1 MELIIHGIIA
11 INCSYPSIIVIYVYF
26 LKSNNICFYKFINLL
41 LKTKLGFMLNNIP
54 WHIAY
59 AMVLGLEP
67 KEFDEH
73 SPKV

>member
-1 MELIIHGIIA
+1 MFILRKA
-11 INCSYPSIIVIYVYF
+11 INLYF
-26 LKSNNICFYKFINLL
+26 YFMLLQVHTLL
-41 LKTKLGFMLNNIP
+41 LKTKLSFMPNNLP

-59 AMVLGLEP
+59 AMVLGLAP